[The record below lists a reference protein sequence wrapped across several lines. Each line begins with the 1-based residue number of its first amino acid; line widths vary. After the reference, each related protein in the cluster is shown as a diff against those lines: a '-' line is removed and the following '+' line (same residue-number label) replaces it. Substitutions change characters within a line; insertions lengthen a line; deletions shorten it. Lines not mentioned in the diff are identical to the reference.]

1 MSTSTDTTIKAA
13 MAVAKDVAQG
23 RLDPADLDA
32 MVAEESRAAFGTA
45 VGPQDPLW
53 PVQVDVARQV
63 LALGGLPADELS
75 EWAAVTRRREELV
88 RAVEASGKADR
99 HTDPSE
105 AETHAG
111 GDHGPGVSQPRAGS
125 EMPSD

>member
-13 MAVAKDVAQG
+13 MAVAKDVAEG

-75 EWAAVTRRREELV
+75 EWAAVARRREQQAGE
-88 RAVEASGKADR
+88 AVETSGTTDR

-105 AETHAG
+105 AGTSAS
-111 GDHGPGVSQPRAGS
+111 GPHSLGNGS
-125 EMPSD
+125 PDTESGT